1 MQTFPPDFVF
11 KGSPEEI
18 RKQIGMAVPTLG
30 ARQIFEA
37 VLQTLAGVKYATV
50 DPDPDMV
57 VKPTGDK
64 AESRE

>member
-1 MQTFPPDFVF
+1 MGM
-11 KGSPEEI
+11 KEI

-37 VLQTLAGVKYATV
+37 VLKTLAGVKYATV
-50 DPDPDMV
+50 DPDMV
-57 VKPTGDK
+57 VKPTDDK

>member
-18 RKQIGMAVPTLG
+18 RKQIGMAVPTLD

-37 VLQTLAGVKYATV
+37 VLKTLAGVKYATV
-50 DPDPDMV
+50 DPDMV
-57 VKPTGDK
+57 VKPTDDK
-64 AESRE
+64 VEGRE